1 MLYANTRVGLWH
13 QETQLKTF
21 QNVYSAGQWQ
31 KPLAT
36 MANAQLVLLFGNRNY
51 ARNETMMA
59 DISAYFPNAEIV
71 GCTTSGEVVDTKIYD
86 DSLCLTAIDLEHS
99 HLQVVSG
106 NIEKSST
113 TRVAQ
118 DLAQQLEHQG
128 LRYAIVLADGH
139 QLNGTELVNGLQA
152 HLPDHVL
159 ISGGLAGDGTNFI
172 ETVVW
177 HNDDSNTGNILVI
190 GFYGEKL
197 KLSHGCIGGWS
208 AFGPDRTITKSSSNV
223 LYELDEQ
230 PALELYKKYLGSHA
244 EQLPSSAL
252 LFPLVLKNGD
262 KHITRTILNINEDD
276 GSMVF
281 AGDVPEGSVVQLMRS
296 STNNLIDG
304 AEIAA
309 ETALENL
316 GTVSDNGLALLIS
329 CVGRRLVLGNY
340 TEDELE
346 VVKDVL
352 GENWA
357 YTGFYSYGELSPL
370 NGSSK
375 CALHNQTM
383 TITAICELDE

>member
-1 MLYANTRVGLWH
+1 M
-13 QETQLKTF
+13 KIF
-21 QNVYSAGQWQ
+21 QNVYLSGQWQ
-31 KPLAT
+31 QPLKT
-36 MANAQLVLLFGNRNY
+36 MQKAQLVLLFGNRAY
-51 ARNETMMA
+51 ARDEKIM
-59 DISAYFPNAEIV
+59 AEIQQHFPSAQLV
-71 GCTTSGEVVDTKIYD
+71 GCTTSGEVLDTKIYD
-86 DSLCLTAIDLEHS
+86 ESFCLTAIDLES
-99 HLQVVSG
+99 SRLEIVSG

-113 TRVAQ
+113 TDVAKQ
-118 DLAQQLEHQG
+118 LAQQLDHQG
-128 LRYAIVLADGH
+128 LRYVIVLADGH

-159 ISGGLAGDGTNFI
+159 ISGGLAGDGTNFN

-177 HNDDSNTGNILVI
+177 HNNNSNTGNIVVI

-197 KLSHGCIGGWS
+197 RFSHGCIGGWS
-208 AFGPDRTITKSSSNV
+208 AFGPDRTITKSTSNI

-230 PALELYKKYLGSHA
+230 PALELYKKYLGPHA

-262 KHITRTILNINEDD
+262 KHITRTILSINEED

-281 AGDVPEGSVVQLMRS
+281 AGDVPEGSVVQLMRA

-316 GTVSDNGLALLIS
+316 GSVSQSGLALLIS
-329 CVGRRLVLGNY
+329 CVGRRLVLDKY

-346 VVKDVL
+346 VIKDVL
-352 GENWA
+352 GDNWS

-370 NGSSK
+370 NRNSK

-383 TITAICELDE
+383 TVTAICELDE